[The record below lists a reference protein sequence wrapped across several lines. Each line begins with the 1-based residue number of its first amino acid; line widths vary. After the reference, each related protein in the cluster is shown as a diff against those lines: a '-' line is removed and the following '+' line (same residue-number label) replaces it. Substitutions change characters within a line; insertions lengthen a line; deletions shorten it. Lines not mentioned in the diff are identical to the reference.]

1 MLKLVFTDIV
11 GTSYDTQ
18 SIESNPSLYS
28 DDSHRTVG
36 DTAVDAVDIRS
47 SVADTSHQSGPSCL
61 TAEEIIK
68 HAAETA
74 VLKRLSGSLLLS
86 SSAVACTEMPC
97 RDEQIDGAEDS
108 RDPSCERTEQAVH
121 SSDTV
126 DSRQLKPTDRSAAAE
141 SADNVSTSTSQ
152 KTVSV
157 AALKSGVYITK
168 PTPSSTSS
176 QKVEDNDAAMLH
188 LGRRRIQFQK
198 QFPILHD
205 LSQRPQQL

>member
-1 MLKLVFTDIV
+1 MFTGIV

-28 DDSHRTVG
+28 DDSQRTVG
-36 DTAVDAVDIRS
+36 DTAVDAVDKRS
-47 SVADTSHQSGPSCL
+47 SVADTSHQSGPSRL

-74 VLKRLSGSLLLS
+74 VLKRLSGSLSLS
-86 SSAVACTEMPC
+86 SSAVACIEMPC

-121 SSDTV
+121 SSDTD

-141 SADNVSTSTSQ
+141 SSDNVSTSTSQ

-157 AALKSGVYITK
+157 ATLRSGVYITK
-168 PTPSSTSS
+168 PTPSTSS
-176 QKVEDNDAAMLH
+176 QKVEDDDAAMLH

-205 LSQRPQQL
+205 LSQRPHQL